1 MELARLPFDS
11 TTVVATLPDRPG
23 VYRML
28 NARGEV
34 LYVGKAREL
43 KKRVAS
49 YFQKSD
55 LGPRIRMM
63 VDQIASIEVTVTRSE
78 GEALILE
85 NNLIKSLAPRYNILF
100 RDDKSYPYLMVTGQA
115 YARIGFHRGALDRTH
130 DYFGPYPNAWAVRES
145 IHLLQKVF
153 RLRTCEDSV
162 FNNRSRPC
170 LLHQIKRCSAPCV
183 KAISPAAYGEDLAN
197 AKLFLRGKEDDVLR
211 VLGERMRAASDRLE
225 YEEAAMLRDQIQ
237 TLSRMQQR
245 QFVDTTTALDADAI
259 ACTRSNGM
267 TAVNLVMVRNGR
279 YLGDKSFFPQHA
291 DDHANAEVLSAF
303 IGQHYAQAPV
313 PTLIL
318 VGEDFDVD
326 ELSAL
331 LAEHAGRPV
340 LIASRVLGERKVW
353 LEMAGRNAT
362 QALQQRLLE
371 HGTQEGRMTALREA
385 LDLAEHAARIE
396 CFDVSHTQGEATVAS
411 CVVYD
416 KLAMRNGEYRR
427 YNINGVEPGD
437 DYGAMRQVLTRRY
450 EKVSRGEGV
459 VPDLILIDGG
469 KGQLN
474 IAREVLA
481 ELGLTD
487 IPLVGVSKGPE
498 RKAGMEELIV
508 SGRIDALILPP
519 DSPALHLIQQIRDE
533 AHRFAITGHRAKRA
547 KSRTTSTLEEIPGV
561 GSKRRRQLLERFGGL
576 RGVASASIDDLAT
589 VEGISRKLAE
599 RIYQGLH

>member
-1 MELARLPFDS
+1 MELSRLPFDS
-11 TTVVATLPDRPG
+11 ATIVATLPDRPG

-100 RDDKSYPYLMVTGQA
+100 RDDKSYPYLMATGQN
-115 YARIGFHRGALDRTH
+115 YPRIGFHRGALDRTN

-145 IHLLQKVF
+145 IQLLQKVF
-153 RLRTCEDSV
+153 RLRTCEDAV

-183 KAISPAAYGEDLAN
+183 GAITPAAYGEDVAN

-211 VLGERMRAASDRLE
+211 VLGDRMREASDRLE
-225 YEEAAMLRDQIQ
+225 FEEAAILRDQIQ

-259 ACTRSNGM
+259 ACARANGI
-267 TAVNLVMVRNGR
+267 TCVNLVMVRNGR

-291 DDHANAEVLSAF
+291 DDHADAEVLSAF

-318 VGEDFDVD
+318 VSEEFDVE

-340 LIASRVLGERKVW
+340 LIASRVLAERKVW
-353 LEMAGRNAT
+353 LEMSGRNAT
-362 QALQQRLLE
+362 QALQQRLIE

-385 LDLAEHAARIE
+385 LDLAEHAARVE

-469 KGQLN
+469 KGQMH
-474 IAREVLA
+474 IARDVLA

-508 SGRIDALILPP
+508 NGRIDPLILPP

-576 RGVASASIDDLAT
+576 RGVASASIDELAN

>member
-1 MELARLPFDS
+1 MEISRLPFDS
-11 TTVVATLPDRPG
+11 ATIVATLPDRPG

-100 RDDKSYPYLMVTGQA
+100 RDDKSYPYLMATGQN
-115 YARIGFHRGALDRTH
+115 YPRIGFHRGALDRTN

-145 IHLLQKVF
+145 IQLLQKVF
-153 RLRTCEDSV
+153 RLRTCEDAV

-183 KAISPAAYGEDLAN
+183 GAITPAAYGEDVAN

-211 VLGERMRAASDRLE
+211 VLGDRMREASDRLE
-225 YEEAAMLRDQIQ
+225 FEEAAILRDQIQ

-259 ACTRSNGM
+259 ACARANGI
-267 TAVNLVMVRNGR
+267 TCVNLVMVRNGR

-291 DDHANAEVLSAF
+291 DDHADAEVLSAF

-318 VGEDFDVD
+318 VSEEFDVE

-340 LIASRVLGERKVW
+340 LIASRVLAERKVW
-353 LEMAGRNAT
+353 LEMSGRNAT
-362 QALQQRLLE
+362 QALQQRLIE

-385 LDLAEHAARIE
+385 LDLAEHAARVE

-450 EKVSRGEGV
+450 DKVSRGEGV

-469 KGQLN
+469 KGQMH
-474 IAREVLA
+474 IARDVLA

-508 SGRIDALILPP
+508 NGRIDPLILPP

-576 RGVASASIDDLAT
+576 RGVASASIDELAN